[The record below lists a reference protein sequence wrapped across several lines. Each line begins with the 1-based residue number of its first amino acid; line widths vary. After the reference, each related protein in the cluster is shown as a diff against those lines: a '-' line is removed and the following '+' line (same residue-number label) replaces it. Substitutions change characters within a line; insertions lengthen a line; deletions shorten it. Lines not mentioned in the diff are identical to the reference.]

1 MVFLFRIF
9 SYLPPVYRFLPL
21 NTIIIALSS
30 PATKI
35 KHIKSDKIGQP
46 ELLNSTKFYFWGL
59 LPLKKN
65 TPCFTITNDIGSG
78 KIPGRYYILWS
89 KCKNDEMTPICCGF
103 DIDKQAFSIYDSMD
117 TLRRCL
123 CLYPDFKNL
132 HFSTIPALW
141 PVRCLPAAATSAVPS
156 VIIPPLFCRN

>member
-1 MVFLFRIF
+1 MSF
-9 SYLPPVYRFLPL
+9 PA
-21 NTIIIALSS
+21 NTISS
-30 PATKI
+30 VLYQSYKRKTTKTR

-46 ELLNSTKFYFWGL
+46 ELLNSTKFYFWLL

-78 KIPGRYYILWS
+78 KIPGRYYILWLHFS
-89 KCKNDEMTPICCGF
+89 YDEMTPRCCAF
-103 DIDKQAFSIYDSMD
+103 VIDKSLLSLYDSMD

-132 HFSTIPALW
+132 HCSITPALW
-141 PVRCLPAAATSAVPS
+141 PARCLPAAAISAVPS
-156 VIIPPLFCRN
+156 VTILPWSCRS